1 MAIGGV
7 CGCSLFGGPERE
19 LARADAE
26 TFEFVVRSQ
35 LTDSAAATSGFLR
48 VDSRPGADNPLPSS
62 ATPQSPALALPD
74 SAGSPSPDAV
84 DRIRRQRFAILNDL
98 GVPSG
103 GPFEYPECGG
113 TRRVRDPGGLVGT
126 VKCPQEPLRYV
137 AVSLPSRGAAPILA
151 KLRRPEV
158 PAPDSSAELWT
169 VLVSETNTGPG
180 GQRWEQYAWLFH
192 RDQETGRL
200 TVTERFLV
208 SWAD

>member
-1 MAIGGV
+1 MAIAAA
-7 CGCSLFGGPERE
+7 CGCSLIGDSQRE

-26 TFEFVVRSQ
+26 TFEVVVRSQ
-35 LTDSAAATSGFLR
+35 LTDSAAGTSGFLR

-62 ATPQSPALALPD
+62 AVPEFPALALPD
-74 SAGSPSPDAV
+74 SAGSPSPEV
-84 DRIRRQRFAILNDL
+84 GDRMQRRRSEILNEL

-113 TRRVRDPGGLVGT
+113 TRRVRDPDGLIGT
-126 VKCPQEPLRYV
+126 VKCPAEPLRYV

-200 TVTERFLV
+200 VVTERFLV